1 MLGCHDNFGKIFY
14 LPIFFRKTFEFPFH
28 NPCYW
33 LLLEYIWRYIRI
45 KFLNLNTV
53 KWLFISIG
61 STLVLVAL
69 TYFFVQRKAIPFR
82 FVKTYLFIVNHLFL
96 QVAFNYRKS
105 LVFGIYTRKQT
116 GQKNTKCGRKC
127 KTINLRIL
135 KKAVIMFTR
144 KIFPSM
150 LIEFLMALIAIHNI
164 ARTANEKAA

>member
-82 FVKTYLFIVNHLFL
+82 FVKTYLFIVNHLFYKL
-96 QVAFNYRKS
+96 LLIIGNLSCLGFIPENKQV
-105 LVFGIYTRKQT
+105 
-116 GQKNTKCGRKC
+116 
-127 KTINLRIL
+127 
-135 KKAVIMFTR
+135 R
-144 KIFPSM
+144 KILNVVGS
-150 LIEFLMALIAIHNI
+150 I
-164 ARTANEKAA
+164 KQ

>member
-1 MLGCHDNFGKIFY
+1 MCVSLSDDDKNLYEKKRQLCWDAMTISEKFFTFRYFSGKLLNFLFIILVIGYF
-14 LPIFFRKTFEFPFH
+14 L
-28 NPCYW
+28 N
-33 LLLEYIWRYIRI
+33 IWRYIRI

-53 KWLFISIG
+53 KWLFISIC

-116 GQKNTKCGRKC
+116 G
-127 KTINLRIL
+127 
-135 KKAVIMFTR
+135 
-144 KIFPSM
+144 
-150 LIEFLMALIAIHNI
+150 
-164 ARTANEKAA
+164 